1 MGHGFLGA
9 AGGAFAGHK
18 LEDTW
23 KHHNQE
29 KKQEEEQKK
38 QHEHQQPMPQ
48 YGGPPPPY
56 SGPGHAAGPPANMRG
71 NFSASAQQISLDG
84 DYDLIARCRAIDG
97 NEKLSALNL
106 NKVLGNDN
114 GRFVWTEDGG
124 NFGAS
129 ARNVRLLENGRVLE
143 AELKDVNGG
152 WHWSRVWLDERVGN
166 NNGDLVLA

>member
-1 MGHGFLGA
+1 MGHGFIGA

-18 LEDTW
+18 LEDAW

-29 KKQEEEQKK
+29 QK
-38 QHEHQQPMPQ
+38 QHEQKQHEQQQ
-48 YGGPPPPY
+48 QANQHHAGPPPPY
-56 SGPGHAAGPPANMRG
+56 SGPGHAGGPPSDMRG
-71 NFSASAQQISLDG
+71 NFSHSSQQISLDG
-84 DYDLIARCRAIDG
+84 DNDLIARCRGMDG
-97 NEKLSALNL
+97 NEKLSALSL

-114 GRFVWTEDGG
+114 GRFVWTNDGG

-129 ARNVRLLENGRVLE
+129 ARNVRLVDNGRVLE

-152 WHWSRVWLDERVGN
+152 WNWSRVWLDERIGN